1 MTPQHDHILG
11 LSPAGF
17 HKVAYLDWRRD
28 AKQPEDSEKT
38 LICVHGLT
46 RNSRDFDQL
55 ASVLIA
61 TSSEIDRIV
70 CPDIVGRGVSDW
82 LTDPLHYSY
91 PQYLADMTALIA
103 RLKTSSVDWIG
114 TSMGG
119 LIGMS
124 LAAHPNTPIRRLI
137 INDVGP
143 IIAKAALQRISDY
156 VGLDY
161 RFSSLEA
168 LERHLRKIHAPFGPL
183 TDEQWQYMAQH
194 SQRRLP
200 DGNLG
205 LAYDPAI
212 ANNVKMGVADVD
224 LWALWD
230 RITCPVLVLRGTD
243 SDILSAETARMM
255 TERGPKAELIGFAG
269 VGHAPALMA
278 KDQIDIVREW
288 LSKT

>member
-1 MTPQHDHILG
+1 MTAKQDHILG

-17 HKVAYLDWRRD
+17 HKVAYLDWRR
-28 AKQPEDSEKT
+28 AEKPT
-38 LICVHGLT
+38 AENARTVICVHGLT
-46 RNSRDFDQL
+46 RNSRDFDLL
-55 ASVLIA
+55 AGAL
-61 TSSEIDRIV
+61 TSTPSDIDRVI

-91 PQYLADMTALIA
+91 PQYLADMTALLA
-103 RLKTSSVDWIG
+103 RLQASSVDWVG

-124 LAAHPNTPIRRLI
+124 LAAQPNTPIRRLV

-161 RFSSLEA
+161 RFSSLDA

-183 TDEQWQYMAQH
+183 TDEQWQQMAQH

-212 ANNVKMGVADVD
+212 ANNVKLGVADVD

-230 RITCPVLVLRGTD
+230 RITCPVLVLRGSD
-243 SDILSAETARMM
+243 SDILSAETAQMM
-255 TERGPKAELIGFAG
+255 TERGPKAELISFAG